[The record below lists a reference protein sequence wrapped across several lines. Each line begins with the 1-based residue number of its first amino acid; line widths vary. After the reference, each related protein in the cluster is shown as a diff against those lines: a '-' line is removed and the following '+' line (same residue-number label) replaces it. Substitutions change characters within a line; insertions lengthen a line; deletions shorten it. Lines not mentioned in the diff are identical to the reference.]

1 MEEISGYETD
11 EEEFSR
17 YASGSG
23 DADSVSIS
31 SESEVE
37 DPLINLDQAEGAAI
51 SRKRSF
57 QPRTAFA
64 KCSQGGS
71 KRTRTAHGLS
81 TNVHVSAQQR
91 VTEFPGETNC
101 GQLYCQACSQVL
113 SKKKSIV
120 VLWSTTCR
128 RSTTK
133 RKGHPGQRKLS
144 DKRISLRV
152 FRLTTNAGIPLA
164 KLNII
169 RPLLER
175 NNHRLTEATHL
186 AQYVPFV
193 LETEKERIREEVS
206 EAEFVSVLFD
216 GSTRQGE
223 ALAVI
228 VRFVDKEFEIQQLL
242 VRLNVLAKSLNA
254 QQLAR
259 EIIIAL
265 SNDLRLPMEKV
276 IAAIRDGASVN
287 TAAMQHVSTI
297 MYPMMTDIV

>member
-1 MEEISGYETD
+1 M
-11 EEEFSR
+11 F
-17 YASGSG
+17 
-23 DADSVSIS
+23 
-31 SESEVE
+31 
-37 DPLINLDQAEGAAI
+37 QAY
-51 SRKRSF
+51 RKR
-57 QPRTAFA
+57 
-64 KCSQGGS
+64 QGS
-71 KRTRTAHGLS
+71 
-81 TNVHVSAQQR
+81 
-91 VTEFPGETNC
+91 
-101 GQLYCQACSQVL
+101 
-113 SKKKSIV
+113 
-120 VLWSTTCR
+120 
-128 RSTTK
+128 
-133 RKGHPGQRKLS
+133 
-144 DKRISLRV
+144 
-152 FRLTTNAGIPLA
+152 RLTGTGLTSAVSDDETVHRVEAVTACLQAGIPLA

-193 LETEKERIREEVS
+193 LKTEKERIREEVS

-287 TAAMQHVSTI
+287 TAAM
-297 MYPMMTDIV
+297 